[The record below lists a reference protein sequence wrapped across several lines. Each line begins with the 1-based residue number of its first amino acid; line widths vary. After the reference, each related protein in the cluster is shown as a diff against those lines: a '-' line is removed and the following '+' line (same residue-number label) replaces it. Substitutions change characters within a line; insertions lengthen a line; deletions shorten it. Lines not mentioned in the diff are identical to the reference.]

1 MMENGSLYV
10 AHCSGEDWRMSL
22 VGVWASLNYLI
33 NTKKQMEVNVETL
46 TKLHV
51 CIDNF
56 KKTNNNELNYASFHQ
71 MITSV
76 AFVFFVHFVV
86 SL

>member
-1 MMENGSLYV
+1 
-10 AHCSGEDWRMSL
+10 
-22 VGVWASLNYLI
+22 
-33 NTKKQMEVNVETL
+33 MEVNVETL

-76 AFVFFVHFVV
+76 AFVFFVHFFV